1 MHCAK
6 CFFYETDVG
15 DEVCNRCGR
24 AYVPEANVYLGLLV
38 LVTGGMA
45 WTLRHLLTG
54 STDAFVH
61 PSADLGRWVTWPV
74 SIVECPA
81 YGFVIG
87 AWLGML
93 AAAPILT
100 GVMYGKRGGWF
111 LVIVLAALGPSVL
124 VAAAVALGVWIS
136 AGWTLRM
143 TSKLSS
149 ALLGLLPVA
158 IYWFAATLLP
168 EFLKSEAPPAG
179 GAAAPAADA
188 GLALVPALH
197 SLAYVAP
204 LTAAVVAVAAAG
216 LVVAIGWA
224 DRWHVRWPGVL
235 LVVLTAGPGPALL
248 ASVGID
254 RIHYGMFLEEGPVT
268 RAEGPTAEMG
278 RLQEFLARRPSS
290 PLAAE
295 ARARLATNLE
305 KMEIRA
311 LAGGRRGDRPSKE
324 VWQEL
329 LERNTDSPWAAD
341 ARLHLGDAAA
351 RQGFPDQADALYREV
366 AAQKVPAAPAAQDP
380 LARFSLF
387 RDLFSIGDRLAAKE
401 DTAHLEDARTEARMH
416 RAILLDNHRS
426 PQGDSRALA
435 LYFVAL
441 GLKGTN
447 GYREALLAVR
457 DADPKGPLADNVA
470 YDLAAFETSP
480 EKRIE
485 QLRAVATAFPGT
497 DGAMLARLAAARE
510 LVELAKSDPG
520 SMREAQQHLV
530 EVQKDLAARK
540 ARAPAD
546 PYVAALTDHV
556 EKELVYVQAQL
567 RTPKADR

>member
-6 CFFYETDVG
+6 CFFYETAVG

-54 STDAFVH
+54 DTDPFAR
-61 PSADLGRWVTWPV
+61 PPADLGQWVTWPV
-74 SIVECPA
+74 SIVDCPA
-81 YGFVIG
+81 FGFVIG
-87 AWLGML
+87 AWMGML

-100 GVMYGKRGGWF
+100 GILYGKRGGW
-111 LVIVLAALGPSVL
+111 LLTILLAALGPSL
-124 VAAAVALGVWIS
+124 PMAAAVALGVWIA
-136 AGWTLRM
+136 AGWTLRL

-149 ALLGLLPVA
+149 ALLGLIPVA
-158 IYWFAATLLP
+158 LYWLAATVLP
-168 EFLKSEAPPAG
+168 QALRSEGPTA
-179 GAAAPAADA
+179 AADA
-188 GLALVPALH
+188 SRSLVPALH

-204 LTAAVVAVAAAG
+204 LTAAVVAVAAAA
-216 LVVAIGWA
+216 LVVGIGWA

-235 LVVLTAGPGPALL
+235 LAVLVAGPVPALL
-248 ASVGID
+248 AAVGID
-254 RIHYGMFLEEGPVT
+254 QIHYGMFLEEGPVM
-268 RAEGPTAEMG
+268 RAEGPTTEVG
-278 RLQEFLARRPSS
+278 RLQEFLARWPSS

-295 ARARLATNLE
+295 ARARLATDVE
-305 KMEIRA
+305 KLEIRA
-311 LAGGRRGDRPSKE
+311 PAGVRAARPSKE
-324 VWQEL
+324 IWQEL
-329 LERNTDSPWAAD
+329 LEKNTDSPWAAD

-351 RQGFPDQADALYREV
+351 RQGFPDQADVLYREV
-366 AAQKVPAAPAAQDP
+366 LAQKVPASPAAQDP
-380 LARFSLF
+380 LAKFSFF
-387 RDLFSIGDRLAAKE
+387 RDLFSIGNRLQERDDA
-401 DTAHLEDARTEARMH
+401 AHLEEVRTEALMH

-426 PQGDSRALA
+426 PHDDSRALA

-470 YDLAAFETSP
+470 YELAAFETDP
-480 EKRIE
+480 AKRIE
-485 QLRAVATAFPGT
+485 QLCAAAAAFPGT

-510 LVELAKSDPG
+510 LIELAKSDPG
-520 SMREAQQHLV
+520 SMREAQVHLV

-540 ARAPAD
+540 ARHPAD
-546 PYVAALTDHV
+546 PYVAALADHV
-556 EKELVYVQAQL
+556 EKELVYVQAQV
-567 RTPKADR
+567 RAPEATR

>member
-6 CFFYETDVG
+6 CFFYETAVG

-54 STDAFVH
+54 DTDPFVR
-61 PSADLGRWVTWPV
+61 PPADLGQWVTWPV
-74 SIVECPA
+74 SIVDCPA
-81 YGFVIG
+81 FGFVIG
-87 AWLGML
+87 AWMGML

-100 GVMYGKRGGWF
+100 GILYGKRGGW
-111 LVIVLAALGPSVL
+111 LLTILLAALGPSL
-124 VAAAVALGVWIS
+124 PMAAAVALGVWIA
-136 AGWTLRM
+136 AGWTLRL

-149 ALLGLLPVA
+149 ALLGLIPVA
-158 IYWFAATLLP
+158 LYWLAATVLP
-168 EFLKSEAPPAG
+168 QFLKSEGPTA
-179 GAAAPAADA
+179 AADA
-188 GLALVPALH
+188 SRSLVPALH

-204 LTAAVVAVAAAG
+204 LTAAVAAVAAAA
-216 LVVAIGWA
+216 LVVGIGRA

-235 LVVLTAGPGPALL
+235 LAVLTVGPVPALL
-248 ASVGID
+248 AAVGID
-254 RIHYGMFLEEGPVT
+254 RIHYGMFLEEGPVM
-268 RAEGPTAEMG
+268 RAEGPTAEVG
-278 RLQEFLARRPSS
+278 RLQGFLARRPSS

-295 ARARLATNLE
+295 ARARLATDVE
-305 KMEIRA
+305 KLEIRA
-311 LAGGRRGDRPSKE
+311 PPGVKPARPSKKI
-324 VWQEL
+324 WQEL
-329 LERNTDSPWAAD
+329 LEKNTDSPWATD

-351 RQGFPDQADALYREV
+351 RQGFPDQADVLYREV
-366 AAQKVPAAPAAQDP
+366 LAQQVPASPAAQDP
-380 LARFSLF
+380 LAKFSLF
-387 RDLFSIGDRLAAKE
+387 RDLFSIGNRLQERE
-401 DTAHLEDARTEARMH
+401 DAAHLEEVRTEALMH

-426 PQGDSRALA
+426 PQDDSRALA

-470 YDLAAFETSP
+470 YELAAFETDP
-480 EKRIE
+480 AKRIE
-485 QLRAVATAFPGT
+485 QLRAAATAFPST

-510 LVELAKSDPG
+510 LIELAKSDPG
-520 SMREAQQHLV
+520 SMREAQVHLA

-540 ARAPAD
+540 ARNPAD
-546 PYVAALTDHV
+546 PYVAALADHV
-556 EKELVYVQAQL
+556 ERELVYVQAQV
-567 RTPKADR
+567 RAPEATR